1 MTVNAGNIAF
11 CDVLWA
17 ETILK
22 LVPYDC
28 FDIACF
34 HPYRPPSVPE
44 DKFDWWKLD
53 QYVKSWSFHLIGLLL
68 SRKRRR
74 IHIAKPMRNAFPWD
88 WFEPVRHGL
97 VAIVTIIT
105 LTRPALA
112 QTNYQQL
119 AFFGPAQG
127 LGVNPQAGLIL
138 GADGALY
145 GVSTAGTA
153 TGFGALF
160 GLRPDGTS
168 HEVLRFLGSDTNVDK
183 SVSIAGLAMGVD
195 GTLFGTTQGGG
206 NFGVGS
212 VFRVNPADRR
222 FQVLHSFG
230 AVTNDGGNVVAA
242 LAVGNDGT
250 LYGTTEDGG
259 ANRSGILFKLNA
271 DGTGYQILHQ
281 FGATATDG
289 SSPIAP
295 LIVGK
300 DGALYGTTVNGGSSN
315 EFAGTVFKW
324 NIDGSVYTVLH
335 SFSFGEGYNP
345 RTALVQAAD
354 GLLYG
359 TTGYGG
365 DYDGGIVY
373 RLATNGSNYSV
384 VYSFRRTDAG
394 SNGSVL
400 LPSSLIQGLD
410 GALYG
415 TTFYGGITNTSATNG
430 FGTVFKLG
438 TGGSNYTVLH
448 NFTGGDGRN
457 PQAGLVSGSD
467 GVLYGT
473 TPNGGYQDAGVVF
486 KLTFSPPLQVVAIDA
501 QIDGT
506 GAQLVFSGAPGEAW
520 SIQATTNLVAA
531 GGWQIIGSATNDSNG
546 LFQFLD
552 AGAAKL
558 PSRFYRATRP

>member
-1 MTVNAGNIAF
+1 MIPSFSTAWRRHACYN
-11 CDVLWA
+11 VLA
-17 ETILK
+17 
-22 LVPYDC
+22 
-28 FDIACF
+28 A
-34 HPYRPPSVPE
+34 
-44 DKFDWWKLD
+44 
-53 QYVKSWSFHLIGLLL
+53 
-68 SRKRRR
+68 
-74 IHIAKPMRNAFPWD
+74 
-88 WFEPVRHGL
+88 
-97 VAIVTIIT
+97 IT
-105 LTRPALA
+105 LHALGGGALA

-127 LGVNPQAGLIL
+127 LGINPQAGLIL
-138 GADGALY
+138 GTNGALY
-145 GVSTAGTA
+145 GISSAGTA
-153 TGFGALF
+153 IGFGALF
-160 GLRPDGTS
+160 GLRPDGS
-168 HEVLRFLGSDTNVDK
+168 GHEVLRFLGSDTNVDK

-222 FQVLHSFG
+222 FQALYSFG
-230 AVTNDGGNVVAA
+230 SVTNDGGNVVAA
-242 LAVGNDGT
+242 VAVGKDGA
-250 LYGTTEDGG
+250 LYGTAESGG
-259 ANRSGILFKLNA
+259 ANRSGVLFKLNA

-289 SSPIAP
+289 SSPVVP
-295 LIVGK
+295 LVVGK

-324 NIDGSVYTVLH
+324 NIDGSGYTVLH

-373 RLATNGSNYSV
+373 RLDTNGSNYSI
-384 VYSFRRTDAG
+384 VYSFRRTDPG
-394 SNGSVL
+394 NNGSVL
-400 LPSSLIQGLD
+400 LPSALIQGLD

-430 FGTVFKLG
+430 FGTVFKLS

-486 KLTFSPPLQVVAIDA
+486 KLSFSPPSQVVAIDTQFNA
-501 QIDGT
+501 A
-506 GAQLVFSGAPGEAW
+506 GAQLTYSGPPAQAW

-531 GGWQIIGSATNDSNG
+531 GGWQPVGSATNDSNG

-552 AGAAKL
+552 AGAATL